1 MFWIILLLLIAGVL
15 IFRFS
20 PGQKQKREKTNLEK
34 AIQRKLRMNEEQTR
48 DYIKDMKDRLGKRY
62 PGKSETWYLE
72 KILSDIERGR

>member
-15 IFRFS
+15 IFWFS

-34 AIQRKLRMNEEQTR
+34 AIQRKLRMNEEQTQ
-48 DYIKDMKDRLGKRY
+48 DYIKDMQDRLGKRY

-72 KILSDIERGR
+72 KILSDLERGR